1 MKKLQFNEENFNM
14 LLERMK
20 YLREEVIKYKYDFL
34 TGLKQRKDFD
44 VKLNDFYESF
54 EFESKSFIFIMLE
67 ADGLHNVNRN
77 IGYEAGDDLLVSIAK
92 QIEEIFDECIN
103 SHIFR
108 ISGDEFAV
116 LLSTKYSK
124 TEIIEKLK
132 DLENCTYSILNI
144 DGSVCFPSPS
154 SIFKEADIQ
163 LTKNKSS
170 NKEQQRA

>member
-14 LLERMK
+14 LLDRMK

-44 VKLNDFYESF
+44 AKLNDFYESF
-54 EFESKSFIFIMLE
+54 EFESKGFIFIMIDV
-67 ADGLHNVNRN
+67 DGLHNINRN
-77 IGYEAGDDLLVSIAK
+77 IGYEAGDELLISVSK
-92 QIEEIFDECIN
+92 QIKEIFDECLD

-116 LLSTKYSK
+116 LLTTKESETK
-124 TEIIEKLK
+124 IIEKLK
-132 DLENCTYSILNI
+132 KLENCTYSILNI
-144 DGSVCFPSPS
+144 DGSVCFPSPA

-170 NKEQQRA
+170 NKELQRA